1 MRFIGAYGIVTGAS
15 KGLGRNIAIAFA
27 KEGAFVGI
35 GYLHSEKEAQKTLE
49 EIKSNGGN
57 GVLIHV
63 DITDLENVN
72 TCFRKFISDYKKID
86 FLVNNAGIVD
96 DKPMVLMSKENW
108 TSVINT
114 NLTGAFNCSKAVVNS
129 MLSKR
134 NGVIINI
141 SSVAGIV
148 ASPGQVN
155 YAASKGGMIA
165 MTKTMASELAPF
177 GIRVNAVV
185 PGLITKGM
193 TEKMDRRIADSYRN
207 RIPLERFAEPEEV
220 SNAVLFLASTDASYI
235 IGQTLIV
242 DGGLTL

>member
-15 KGLGRNIAIAFA
+15 RGLGRNIAIAFA
-27 KEGAFVGI
+27 KEGAFVGV
-35 GYLHSEKEAQKTLE
+35 GYRHSEKEANITLE
-49 EIKSNGGN
+49 EIRANGGN
-57 GVLIHV
+57 GVLLQV

-72 TCFRKFISDYKKID
+72 TCFRKFISDHKKID

-96 DKPMVLMSKENW
+96 DKPMVLMSEDNW
-108 TSVINT
+108 SSVINT
-114 NLTGAFNCSKAVVNS
+114 NLTGAFNCSKAVVKP

-134 NGVIINI
+134 NGVIVNI

-165 MTKTMASELAPF
+165 MTKTMASELASF
-177 GIRVNAVV
+177 GIRVNAVI

-193 TEKMDRRIADSYRN
+193 TEKMDRRIAESYRN

-220 SNAVLFLASTDASYI
+220 SKAVLFLASSDASYI
-235 IGQTLIV
+235 IGQSLIV

>member
-1 MRFIGAYGIVTGAS
+1 MRFKGACGIVTGAS
-15 KGLGRNIAIAFA
+15 RGLGRNIAIAFA

-57 GVLIHV
+57 GVLLQV
-63 DITDLENVN
+63 DITDLENVD
-72 TCFRKFISDYKKID
+72 TCFRKFVSDYNKID

-96 DKPMVLMSKENW
+96 DKPMVLMSKDNW
-108 TSVINT
+108 SSVINT
-114 NLTGAFNCSKAVVNS
+114 NLTGAFNCSKAVVKS
-129 MLSKR
+129 MLSQR
-134 NGVIINI
+134 NGSIINI
-141 SSVAGIV
+141 SSVAGIA

-155 YAASKGGMIA
+155 YAASKGGLIA
-165 MTKTMASELAPF
+165 MTKTMASELASF
-177 GIRVNAVV
+177 GIRVNAVI

-193 TEKMDRRIADSYRN
+193 TEKMDRRIADSYRK

-220 SNAVLFLASTDASYI
+220 SNAVIFLASSDASYI